1 VGYTQAPPG
10 WWQEFVRSTARPAV
24 LAVTRLDG
32 SPHAA
37 PVWIDLDTDADGTDV
52 LVFTTHR
59 ETIKGKSIVR
69 DGRVCLT
76 VDDDAPPF
84 SFVTI
89 TGRARVSEDPDELLR
104 WATRIGGRYMGADRA
119 EEYGRRNG
127 VPGEMVV
134 RVRADKVVAKVD
146 IAD

>member
-1 VGYTQAPPG
+1 VGYTPAPPG

-37 PVWIDLDTDADGTDV
+37 PVWIDLDTDDDGADV

-76 VDDDAPPF
+76 VDDDTPPF

-89 TGRARVSEDPDELLR
+89 TGRATVSEDPDELLR

>member
-10 WWQEFVRSTARPAV
+10 WWQDFVRATPRPAV

-37 PVWIDLDTDADGTDV
+37 PVWIDLDTDPDGADV
-52 LVFTTHR
+52 VVFTTHR
-59 ETIKGKSIVR
+59 ETIKGRAILR
-69 DGRVCLT
+69 DGRVCLS

-84 SFVTI
+84 SFVLLS
-89 TGRARVSEDPDELLR
+89 GRATVSEDPQELR
-104 WATRIGGRYMGADRA
+104 SWATRIGGRYMGSDRA

-127 VPGEMVV
+127 VTGEMVV
-134 RVRADKVVAKVD
+134 RVRPDKVVATVD
-146 IAD
+146 VAG